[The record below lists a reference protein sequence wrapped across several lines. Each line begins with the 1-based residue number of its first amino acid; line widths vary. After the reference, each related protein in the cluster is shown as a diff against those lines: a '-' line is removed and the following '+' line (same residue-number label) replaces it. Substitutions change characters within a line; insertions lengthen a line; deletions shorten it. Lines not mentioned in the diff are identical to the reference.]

1 MATMTLILRMTK
13 VTMMAGVVELDKTGR
28 LSSQPGAWPLYTPSL
43 FKNGSVCLCHHQL
56 WHHQH
61 YHHQHCHRHLG
72 LSTLRTFLVHLRY
85 SLYFETSP
93 LSSPS
98 AQPSSSPSSSTSWF
112 STFLVRQ
119 LSSWLSSSSYHHFFA
134 MKMLSC
140 IQNVMS
146 TSSLFLSP
154 IKKFPT

>member
-119 LSSWLSSSSYHHFFA
+119 LSSWLSSSSYHHFFCNENA
-134 MKMLSC
+134 FMHTEC
-140 IQNVMS
+140 HVYIF
-146 TSSLFLSP
+146 TFSL
-154 IKKFPT
+154 TH